1 MLHNYLLEVLIA
13 DCMDFHDEV
22 EKNPYLLP
30 AYWHSDRVEG
40 LAVLLDSGEIALPG
54 LKNLIHADQ
63 ITEIKVKKGRCRCDK
78 CGGDLETEER
88 MNLGS
93 EGG

>member
-1 MLHNYLLEVLIA
+1 M
-13 DCMDFHDEV
+13 
-22 EKNPYLLP
+22 
-30 AYWHSDRVEG
+30 EG
-40 LAVLLDSGEIALPG
+40 LAVLLDSGGIALPG

-63 ITEIKVKKGRCRCDK
+63 ITEIKVKKGRCRPCCRCDK